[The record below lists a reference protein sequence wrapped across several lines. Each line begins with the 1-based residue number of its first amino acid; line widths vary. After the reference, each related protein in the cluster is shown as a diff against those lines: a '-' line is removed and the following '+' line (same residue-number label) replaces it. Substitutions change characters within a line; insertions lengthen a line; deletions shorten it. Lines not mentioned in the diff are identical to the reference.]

1 MRGVI
6 AAAVITLAIICGSI
20 MYTNSMVKISEE
32 LLEINDA
39 VGEKIAVDDYDGA
52 AVEIE
57 RLGEYLRN
65 KRVFLSAT
73 GNHLRLDEIEM
84 NVTEL
89 AGYNQEHEKSSA
101 IAHQN
106 QLSVQIEHLPRDYM
120 VTLENIL

>member
-6 AAAVITLAIICGSI
+6 AAAVLAAAIVCGSV
-20 MYTNSMVKISEE
+20 MYTNQMVKISSE
-32 LLEINDA
+32 LLEINNA
-39 VGEKIAVDDYDGA
+39 AGEKISADDYEGA
-52 AVEIE
+52 AKEIE
-57 RLGEYLRN
+57 RLGEYIKD

-89 AGYNQEHEKSSA
+89 AGYNLEREKSDA
-101 IAHQN
+101 LAHCN
-106 QLSVQIEHLPRDYM
+106 QLSVQREQLPREYM

>member
-39 VGEKIAVDDYDGA
+39 VGEKISADDYEGA
-52 AVEIE
+52 AKEIE
-57 RLGEYLRN
+57 RLGEYIKD

-89 AGYNQEHEKSSA
+89 AGYNLEREKSDA
-101 IAHQN
+101 LAHCN